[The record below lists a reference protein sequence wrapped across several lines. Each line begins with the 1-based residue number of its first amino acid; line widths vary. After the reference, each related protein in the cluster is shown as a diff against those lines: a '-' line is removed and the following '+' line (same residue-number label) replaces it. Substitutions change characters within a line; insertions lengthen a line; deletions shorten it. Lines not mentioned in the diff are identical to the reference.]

1 MVKISYFFD
10 TKFSSDRLLN
20 LILVAFSLRE
30 DLIRYYEELSR
41 EVDYREFRAQWRI
54 KRRELDTARVQF
66 LAQEQARL
74 DSLREQVAQETRPQ
88 ASGTQVPVVS
98 AQRGEDF
105 DEKPGG
111 DKSAFTPQ
119 APKPSLVSLIASGVR
134 TDALLRSEQQT
145 NLGRSE
151 DSVSVAAE
159 EAVLQE
165 SGEHDQAVKMT
176 SDTNVPDSK
185 TRKTWESP
193 AESVAQLGIIKEK
206 GSGRKIWEVLEGDVK
221 IASPLPKSHP
231 SDSSVQF
238 AMYGEKR
245 KSADEEQTRDV
256 APQTSTPHV
265 ADSSLQDI
273 LYPSTPSAESSG
285 SDTQPLNFVTQPSG
299 SDSENLVTGNPSDSL
314 AQESLCGGLKTTTPS
329 SVGTSS
335 TQGHPSDSSAQHFLY
350 GSNLDGD
357 NAEMSSSPHGHP
369 SDSSVGGLM
378 YPSSADTPT
387 PHSPRLSS
395 HGHPSDSQISLSQ
408 DASKGQILHHSS
420 RSTWQHPSDASVH
433 KLLSDINILGESQQT
448 TRGTPPASIAQD
460 ILYPSLNT
468 QSVSLFSGSRGTPP
482 QSVAQ
487 DILYPAGEESEKT
500 QIGSS
505 SRGAPPSSVIQD
517 IMYPRGKGSGG
528 EDTRVSTRGH
538 EPEVKVKKIM
548 YYGKNR
554 EGKETKKYFSLSLF
568 RDEVC
573 SIFDD
578 LHLPLHS
585 EKHEKNEFQLS
596 VNYSR
601 LFLNFHNLA
610 LSVAEKTRVI
620 L

>member
-1 MVKISYFFD
+1 M
-10 TKFSSDRLLN
+10 
-20 LILVAFSLRE
+20 
-30 DLIRYYEELSR
+30 IRYYEELSR
-41 EVDYREFRAQWRI
+41 EVDYREFRAQWRV

-74 DSLREQVAQETRPQ
+74 DSLREQIVQETHPQ
-88 ASGTQVPVVS
+88 ASGTQTPVVS
-98 AQRGEDF
+98 VQRGEDF

-111 DKSAFTPQ
+111 DKSAVTPQ
-119 APKPSLVSLIASGVR
+119 APNPSLISLIASGVH

-145 NLGRSE
+145 DLSRSE
-151 DSVSVAAE
+151 DSVSAAAE
-159 EAVLQE
+159 EAVSQE
-165 SGEHDQAVKMT
+165 SGEHDQAVKVT

-206 GSGRKIWEVLEGDVK
+206 GSGRKTWEVLEGDVK
-221 IASPLPKSHP
+221 IASPLPKCHP

-245 KSADEEQTRDV
+245 KSTNEEQTPGFGVLDV
-256 APQTSTPHV
+256 ALQTSTPHV

-273 LYPSTPSAESSG
+273 LYPRTPSAESSG
-285 SDTQPLNFVTQPSG
+285 SDTQPLNFVTQSSA
-299 SDSENLVTGNPSDSL
+299 SDAENLVTGRPSDSL
-314 AQESLCGGLKTTTPS
+314 AQESLRGGLKTTTPS

-335 TQGHPSDSSAQHFLY
+335 TRGHPSDSSAQHFLY

-357 NAEMSSSPHGHP
+357 SAEMSSSQLGHP

-387 PHSPRLSS
+387 PHSPLLSS

-408 DASKGQILHHSS
+408 DGSKGQILHHSS

-460 ILYPSLNT
+460 ILYPSLDK

-487 DILYPAGEESEKT
+487 DILYPAGEESGKK

-517 IMYPRGKGSGG
+517 IMYPRGERSGG

-548 YYGKNR
+548 YYGKNK
-554 EGKETKKYFSLSLF
+554 EGKETQK
-568 RDEVC
+568 
-573 SIFDD
+573 
-578 LHLPLHS
+578 
-585 EKHEKNEFQLS
+585 
-596 VNYSR
+596 
-601 LFLNFHNLA
+601 
-610 LSVAEKTRVI
+610 
-620 L
+620 

>member
-1 MVKISYFFD
+1 M
-10 TKFSSDRLLN
+10 
-20 LILVAFSLRE
+20 
-30 DLIRYYEELSR
+30 IRYYEELSR
-41 EVDYREFRAQWRI
+41 EMDYREFRAQWRI

-74 DSLREQVAQETRPQ
+74 DSLGEKVAQETPPQ
-88 ASGTQVPVVS
+88 ASDTQIPVVS

-111 DKSAFTPQ
+111 DKSAVTPQ

-145 NLGRSE
+145 NLSRSE
-151 DSVSVAAE
+151 DSVSAAE
-159 EAVLQE
+159 EAVSQE
-165 SGEHDQAVKMT
+165 SGEHDQAVKVT

-206 GSGRKIWEVLEGDVK
+206 GGGRKTWEVLEGDIK

-245 KSADEEQTRDV
+245 KSTDEEQTPGFGVLD
-256 APQTSTPHV
+256 AALQTSTPHV

-273 LYPSTPSAESSG
+273 LYPSTPSAERSG
-285 SDTQPLNFVTQPSG
+285 SDTQLLNFVTQPSG
-299 SDSENLVTGNPSDSL
+299 SHAENLVTGNPSDSL
-314 AQESLCGGLKTTTPS
+314 AQENLYGGLKTTTPS

-357 NAEMSSSPHGHP
+357 NAEMSSSQHGHP
-369 SDSSVGGLM
+369 SDSSVGGLI
-378 YPSSADTPT
+378 YPSSADAPT

-460 ILYPSLNT
+460 ILYPSLDT
-468 QSVSLFSGSRGTPP
+468 QSVSLLSGSRGTPP

-500 QIGSS
+500 QLGSS

-517 IMYPRGKGSGG
+517 IMYPREEGSGG
-528 EDTRVSTRGH
+528 EETRVSTRGH

-548 YYGKNR
+548 YYVKNR
-554 EGKETKKYFSLSLF
+554 EGKERKK
-568 RDEVC
+568 
-573 SIFDD
+573 
-578 LHLPLHS
+578 
-585 EKHEKNEFQLS
+585 
-596 VNYSR
+596 
-601 LFLNFHNLA
+601 
-610 LSVAEKTRVI
+610 
-620 L
+620 

>member
-1 MVKISYFFD
+1 M
-10 TKFSSDRLLN
+10 
-20 LILVAFSLRE
+20 
-30 DLIRYYEELSR
+30 IRYYEELSR

-88 ASGTQVPVVS
+88 ASGTQIPVVS
-98 AQRGEDF
+98 AQRGEYF

-111 DKSAFTPQ
+111 DKSAVTPQ

-145 NLGRSE
+145 NLSRSE
-151 DSVSVAAE
+151 DSVSAAAE
-159 EAVLQE
+159 EAVSQE
-165 SGEHDQAVKMT
+165 SGEHDQAFKVT
-176 SDTNVPDSK
+176 SNTNVPDSK

-193 AESVAQLGIIKEK
+193 AESVAQLGVIKEK
-206 GSGRKIWEVLEGDVK
+206 GSGRKTWEALEGDVK
-221 IASPLPKSHP
+221 IASPLPKSHS

-245 KSADEEQTRDV
+245 KSTDEEQTPGFGVRDV
-256 APQTSTPHV
+256 ALQASTPHV

-285 SDTQPLNFVTQPSG
+285 SDTQPLNFVTQSSE
-299 SDSENLVTGNPSDSL
+299 SDAENLVTGHLSDSL

-335 TQGHPSDSSAQHFLY
+335 AQGHPSDSSAQHFLY

-378 YPSSADTPT
+378 YPAPADTPT

-408 DASKGQILHHSS
+408 DARKGQILHHSS

-448 TRGTPPASIAQD
+448 TRGTPPASSAQD
-460 ILYPSLNT
+460 ILYPSLDT
-468 QSVSLFSGSRGTPP
+468 QSVSLLSGSRGTPP

-487 DILYPAGEESEKT
+487 DILYPAGEESGKT

-517 IMYPRGKGSGG
+517 IMYPRGEGSRG
-528 EDTRVSTRGH
+528 EDIRVSTRGH

-548 YYGKNR
+548 YYVKTR

-573 SIFDD
+573 SIFND

-601 LFLNFHNLA
+601 LFLNFHYLA
-610 LSVAEKTRVI
+610 LSVAEKTRVT
-620 L
+620 LSADQRQGKKQF

>member
-1 MVKISYFFD
+1 M
-10 TKFSSDRLLN
+10 
-20 LILVAFSLRE
+20 
-30 DLIRYYEELSR
+30 
-41 EVDYREFRAQWRI
+41 DYREFRAQWRI

-88 ASGTQVPVVS
+88 ASGTQVPVVL
-98 AQRGEDF
+98 AQGGEDF

-111 DKSAFTPQ
+111 DKSAVTPQ

-145 NLGRSE
+145 KLSRSE
-151 DSVSVAAE
+151 DSVSAAAE
-159 EAVLQE
+159 EAVSQE
-165 SGEHDQAVKMT
+165 SGEQDQAGKVT

-206 GSGRKIWEVLEGDVK
+206 GSGRKTWEVLEGDVK

-245 KSADEEQTRDV
+245 KSTDEEQTPGFGVRDV

-273 LYPSTPSAESSG
+273 LYPSTPSAEGSG
-285 SDTQPLNFVTQPSG
+285 SDTQPLNFVTQSSG
-299 SDSENLVTGNPSDSL
+299 SDAENLETGNPSDSL
-314 AQESLCGGLKTTTPS
+314 AQESLYGGLKTTTPS

-335 TQGHPSDSSAQHFLY
+335 TQGHPSDSSAQHILY

-357 NAEMSSSPHGHP
+357 SAEMSSLPHGHP
-369 SDSSVGGLM
+369 SDSSVGGVM

-408 DASKGQILHHSS
+408 DAGKGQILHHSS

-460 ILYPSLNT
+460 ILYPSLDT

-500 QIGSS
+500 HIGSS

-517 IMYPRGKGSGG
+517 IMYPRGEGSGG

-568 RDEVC
+568 RDKVC

-596 VNYSR
+596 VHYSR

-610 LSVAEKTRVI
+610 L
-620 L
+620 